1 MQDLKTRPIGYSEG
15 LRPDRGDALERTPR
29 SASLKVVLVATVDGG
44 NGAAIGTY
52 RLHRG
57 LQRLHIDSKLF
68 VAEKRGDDPDV
79 LAFQPPGDLGSRLR
93 RRLRRTGITWDM
105 GRYRHARVSGLETF
119 SDDRS
124 QHGADVLA
132 QLPVG
137 DVVHVHAMLDFI
149 DYRVFLSYVP
159 THTPVVRT
167 LRDISFF
174 TGGCHANGECEKY
187 TAQCGACPQLGS
199 RDDDDLSRRIWERK
213 RAAFDSV
220 APDRLHIVATST
232 WTAGEARRSSL
243 LRHLPI
249 TVIPNALD
257 TEAFC
262 PRDRSWARA
271 VLGIPE
277 HARVVLFVAE
287 PLTRRL
293 KGFAVLARALEPLRH
308 RPGLLFVSVGS
319 GDPPVTVNVPYL
331 NLGHIGQERLLSLAY
346 SAADVFVIPSSQ
358 EAFGQTALES
368 IACGTPV
375 VGFAVGGIVDTVR
388 PGATGVLVR
397 AGDAKA
403 LGTAIADLLDD
414 PSTRSKM
421 AATCRRIAVEEYA
434 LEIQAQRYVELYR
447 SLLAGPRPGGH
458 R

>member
-1 MQDLKTRPIGYSEG
+1 MQDLKTGPLGDVEG
-15 LRPDRGDALERTPR
+15 PLPHRGNVLEGTPR
-29 SASLKVVLVATVDGG
+29 GAPLKAVLVATVDGG
-44 NGAAIGTY
+44 NGAAIGAY

-57 LQRLHIDSKLF
+57 LRRLNIDSKIF

-79 LAFQPPGDLGSRLR
+79 IAFQPPLDLGSRLQR
-93 RRLRRTGITWDM
+93 GLRRARMTISM
-105 GRYRHARVSGLETF
+105 ARYRQARSPGLETF

-124 QHGADVLA
+124 EHGADVLA
-132 QLPVG
+132 QLPAG
-137 DVVHVHAMLDFI
+137 DVVHLHAMLDFI
-149 DYRVFLSYVP
+149 DYRVFYSHVP

-167 LRDISFF
+167 LRDISSF
-174 TGGCHANGECEKY
+174 TGGCHVNGDCTKY
-187 TAQCGACPQLGS
+187 TARCGACPQLGS
-199 RDDDDLSRRIWERK
+199 RDEHDLSRRIWERK
-213 RAAFDSV
+213 RAAFDSI
-220 APDRLHIVATST
+220 APGRLHIVATSW

-243 LRHLPI
+243 LSHLPI

-271 VLGIPE
+271 VLGIPQNV
-277 HARVVLFVAE
+277 RVVLFVAE

-293 KGFAVLARALEPLRH
+293 KGFAVLAQALERLRH
-308 RPGLLFVSVGS
+308 MPGLLLVSVGS
-319 GDPPVTVNVPYL
+319 GDPPATVNVPYL

-346 SAADVFVIPSSQ
+346 SAADVFAIPSSQ

-388 PGATGVLVR
+388 PGATGVLVP

-403 LGTAIADLLDD
+403 LGSAIADLLDD
-414 PSTRSKM
+414 PSTRSKL
-421 AATCRRIAVEEYA
+421 AASCRRIAVEEYA
-434 LEIQAQRYVELYR
+434 LEIQARRYAELYR
-447 SLLAGPRPGGH
+447 SLLAAPRTGG
-458 R
+458 RR